1 MIAGGGPDVPRP
13 HRRNETDLLHQTR
26 RGALGDA
33 APSPRQ
39 NDRDHRRIHAS
50 SAPRS
55 SRPRAPARARARR
68 YDRRR
73 ARRFVLSTHTGREN
87 GWDAIREYTA
97 PKTLVVRITDEPEDW
112 FAGGKRYG

>member
-1 MIAGGGPDVPRP
+1 MFPAPTGETKPISHTKLAAARWVTRLRARVKTIATTVGSTRQV
-13 HRRNETDLLHQTR
+13 HRAHP
-26 RGALGDA
+26 
-33 APSPRQ
+33 AP
-39 NDRDHRRIHAS
+39 A
-50 SAPRS
+50 
-55 SRPRAPARARARR
+55 RPRAPARARARR
-68 YDRRR
+68 NDRRR